1 MEEPAAS
8 KIVTTAE
15 ELHFGRAAE
24 RLHLTTSRVSQ
35 VLRSLELQLG
45 CRLFDRTSRSVSLTP
60 LGEQLLE
67 RVRPA
72 YDELEQALTETKVA
86 ASDIAGTLRLGQSQG
101 RALCRLP
108 RRGVG
113 RAGV

>member
-1 MEEPAAS
+1 MQVELRD
-8 KIVTTAE
+8 IRVFVTTAE

-86 ASDIAGTLRLGQSQG
+86 ASDIAGTLRLGQY
-101 RALCRLP
+101 LP
-108 RRGVG
+108 LNGGPHLADIVETF
-113 RAGV
+113 